1 MKLLEN
7 IKSKIPKDENVEN
20 APHVEITEAA
30 LDPYN
35 TLTMTINKIQ
45 DRNPVITCPK

>member
-7 IKSKIPKDENVEN
+7 IKSKIPKDEN

-45 DRNPVITCPK
+45 DKNPVITCPI